1 MPSPGAGYGDPIG
14 RAPEL
19 VAQDVAGGRLLA
31 EQAGALYGVVL
42 TGEPP
47 RADTEATA
55 RRRDALRAERL
66 EAARPPRRPMQA
78 GPVGGTVTGALL
90 ETVELREAE
99 DGTRRLTCAACAAA
113 LADASGSYR
122 DGSAVLELPLP
133 ALDPRI
139 FQDPSTQVDDGLVVR
154 QYLCPGC
161 AVALDTVVCPAGQEP
176 EWDVLLEG
184 AEEER

>member
-1 MPSPGAGYGDPIG
+1 M
-14 RAPEL
+14 
-19 VAQDVAGGRLLA
+19 
-31 EQAGALYGVVL
+31 VL

-47 RADTEATA
+47 RADAEATA
-55 RRRDALRAERL
+55 RCRDALRAERL
-66 EAARPPRRPMQA
+66 EAARTPRRPMEE
-78 GPVGGTVTGALL
+78 GPVERDRHRCAARD
-90 ETVELREAE
+90 VELREAE

-139 FQDPSTQVDDGLVVR
+139 FQDPSTQVDVDGLVVR

-161 AVALDTVVCPAGQEP
+161 AVALDTVVCPRGQEP